1 MTIIEGYIVAYPFL
15 YRWRFYCQNLLHL
28 VDKITVYFIFSL
40 DNAAEDLSPAED
52 SKNYAELQPVTDL
65 DDTTD
70 PLLPWTLGEES
81 NPTEC
86 GEK

>member
-1 MTIIEGYIVAYPFL
+1 MSILMTFFP
-15 YRWRFYCQNLLHL
+15 CQSLLHL